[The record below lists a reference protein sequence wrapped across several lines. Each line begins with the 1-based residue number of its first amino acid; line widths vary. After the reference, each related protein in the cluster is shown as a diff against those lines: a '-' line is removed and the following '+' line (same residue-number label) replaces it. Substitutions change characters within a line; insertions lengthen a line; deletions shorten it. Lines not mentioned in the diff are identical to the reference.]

1 MRRSQPGTGG
11 ERELRIE
18 EQTQGSEA
26 VRSKH
31 FQRKNEHYI
40 NEVEEEMS
48 RLVGCQEVG
57 MEVCDNMDVSGG
69 HDAKQNNLDMGRLT
83 LHCLTYV

>member
-11 ERELRIE
+11 ERELRTE
-18 EQTQGSEA
+18 EKTQGSEA
-26 VRSKH
+26 GRSRY

-48 RLVGCQEVG
+48 RLVGVPR
-57 MEVCDNMDVSGG
+57 SGHG
-69 HDAKQNNLDMGRLT
+69 SL
-83 LHCLTYV
+83 

>member
-11 ERELRIE
+11 ERELRTE

-26 VRSKH
+26 ARSRH
-31 FQRKNEHYI
+31 FQRKNGHYI

-48 RLVGCQEVG
+48 RLVGVPR
-57 MEVCDNMDVSGG
+57 SGHG
-69 HDAKQNNLDMGRLT
+69 SL
-83 LHCLTYV
+83 